1 MKDIHNHLL
10 YGIDDGS
17 TSLEQ
22 SIKILNILEKG
33 GVTDI
38 VVTPHYIEGTNYN
51 SNNKTK
57 QSLLKKLQKHTKIK
71 LYLGQESYIDNN
83 LIELI
88 QKDEISTINNT
99 KYLLIEFPLTEKLE
113 YANNIIFN
121 LRDKGYIPIIAHPER
136 YHYLNLEDF
145 IYLKDIGCLLQGNI
159 TSLVGKYGTNA
170 KKNLTLL
177 LKKHMVDVLGTDN
190 HGHYIN
196 IEECLDK
203 LNKIIDINYQKEI
216 TDINFNKIINNEKI
230 TINKIVKTKN
240 ILGEK
245 IR

>member
-1 MKDIHNHLL
+1 MKDMHNHLL

-17 TSLEQ
+17 TSLQQ
-22 SIKILNILEKG
+22 SIKTLNILEKG

-51 SNNKTK
+51 SNNKIKKT
-57 QSLLKKLQKHTKIK
+57 LLKELQQHTKIK

-83 LIELI
+83 LLKLI

-121 LRDKGYIPIIAHPER
+121 LRDKGYIPVIAHPER
-136 YHYLNLEDF
+136 YHYLSIEDL

-159 TSLVGKYGTNA
+159 TSLLGKYGKNA
-170 KKNLTLL
+170 KRNLTLL
-177 LKKHMVDVLGTDN
+177 LKKQMIDVLGTDN

-196 IEECLDK
+196 IEECLNK
-203 LNKIIDINYQKEI
+203 LSKIIDDDYKKEI
-216 TDINFNKIINNEKI
+216 IDNNFDKIINNEKI
-230 TINKIVKTKN
+230 TINKIIKTKH

-245 IR
+245 IK